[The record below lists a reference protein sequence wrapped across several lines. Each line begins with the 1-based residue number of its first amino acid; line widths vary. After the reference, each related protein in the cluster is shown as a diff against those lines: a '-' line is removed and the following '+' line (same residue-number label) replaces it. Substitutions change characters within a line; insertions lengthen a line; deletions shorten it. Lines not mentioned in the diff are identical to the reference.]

1 MKDTQLPKA
10 RRQPADKR
18 RKSLVAAAMRCLA
31 TKGVDKTSIRT
42 IAAEADVSIGLI
54 NHYYDGKEALIAD
67 VYEQLAGTLLQSLE
81 QTLDDAGNTNARQ
94 RLSAF
99 FKASFSPVNL
109 DPELLSIWISFWSMT
124 KSSPRVAAV
133 HDRTYH
139 AYLRV
144 LEDLVAEAGHE
155 NPHLNT
161 RLAAIGLS
169 GLLDGLW
176 VEWCLDPT
184 TFSPAEG
191 VQLCEIYLDGL
202 LSRDRRNSV

>member
-1 MKDTQLPKA
+1 MNDAQLPKT

-31 TKGVDKTSIRT
+31 TKGIDKTSIRT
-42 IAAEADVSIGLI
+42 IAAEAGVSIGLI

-67 VYEQLAGTLLQSLE
+67 VYEQLATTLLQSLE
-81 QTLDDAGNTNARQ
+81 QTVGDTEDASARQ

-99 FKASFSPVNL
+99 FRASFSPVNL
-109 DPELLSIWISFWSMT
+109 NPDLLSIWISFWSMT
-124 KSSPRVAAV
+124 KSSPRIAAV
-133 HDRTYH
+133 HDHTYH

-144 LEDLVAEAGHE
+144 LEELIAEAGRE
-155 NPHLNT
+155 NPQLNT

-184 TFSPAEG
+184 TFSPEEG
-191 VQLCEIYLDGL
+191 MWLCETYLDGL
-202 LSRDRRNSV
+202 LSQEWRDSV